1 MADFATS
8 AAATGLASKQGG
20 DGKGVMGG
28 KLGREMVVVLFK
40 KWVRSED
47 RTKARTEKIP
57 VFCTADNRRMLEVS
71 MMFKTPSGTD
81 PAGQVGRG
89 ELNSSLRSTARYQQI
104 VPQRRPEAGV
114 LAETRRHVRTARQG

>member
-1 MADFATS
+1 MQFPLVHPSNNPLKPNPPRPPIAAIPALFSLQDMADFATS

-57 VFCTADNRRMLEVS
+57 VFLPRITAECLKCR
-71 MMFKTPSGTD
+71 
-81 PAGQVGRG
+81 
-89 ELNSSLRSTARYQQI
+89 
-104 VPQRRPEAGV
+104 
-114 LAETRRHVRTARQG
+114 